1 MAKTY
6 KYNGESISEEFV
18 NEAFELSNLATVE
31 EYVSSKEGLEIVSL
45 EDDKDPDPDPK
56 KKKTGDFPKSSAAGA
71 GVLRVNE
78 PAPFTEGQQA
88 LMSQELSI
96 PKDTGLPSADTS
108 SGSPDPEPEK
118 TSDREV
124 LPEIVI
130 KAKSRTSIISNVLE
144 GFIHDSSH
152 DGYTDGSFN
161 KIAELTNSIVFPENL
176 HTKISTGDFA
186 RMQFSSS
193 RDEEIAFTKKNN
205 PPEQEVLTKFLNENP
220 DKKVSIFID
229 NPNIPDYKKS
239 LEEVRILYSEYQD
252 YLEQQKE
259 GLLDYNSALALKNS
273 KKLLESSYDAH
284 LKTFGTFKDRVS
296 FINLYNERAKQPKIK
311 AQQIIQNKKDAGES
325 DFDLNFSISKAGKG
339 FLSEEEKLIALDNKK
354 ESKYGDIL
362 YDPATG
368 KTYNLKRK
376 GKDQPPVDLIKSYEE
391 SKKLAY
397 KTDID
402 VLKDER
408 IQQYYEL
415 VSLIKGYHS
424 RAKSFRID
432 TPTLGA
438 FDIDLNENF
447 PIAVKNAIE
456 NNVLPTAE
464 VAKNLFN
471 IAYLDKT
478 APDGIFGTRRSK
490 ADVDFSKN
498 YQEKLN
504 NFIVLNR
511 AIELNKNILGA
522 ETGFFE
528 ELGDAILNVF
538 GGDSETIQ
546 DDKKTF
552 LNIIKNTNEFDE
564 KFIKDLEN
572 KVGAQEQEVARGVPE
587 FGRFL
592 FDLYTGKKIS
602 GNGIQKF
609 SKLINNFAKKTLA
622 NNKAVLKGV
631 ISGNQIITEGAEFAF
646 TTALSNIVRGE
657 NESISDSFLGGAS
670 LGAAGLITK
679 RIIPKINKYWLTHET
694 SRKAAEYGLYRNT
707 ANNKFLQSLAKAS
720 TESAIGSVTY
730 IGSGI
735 IMDPLGYKY
744 DEMLHT
750 FGVEW
755 WKMFIVG
762 SGRKAMSMNKQGF
775 QKTYEDWS
783 DAIYRSSNLN
793 TRAVRATKVLGIDK
807 NTVANPTESSGN
819 VIIKASENKKK
830 EINEKVKAG
839 EITPEKAAEQTKQ
852 IESAV
857 LNAEG
862 QIAINEAKTQ
872 IAKDVKNGKISTE
885 GEAYILSRK
894 IEDGIPLNDKDSKAI
909 SNTSPTRL
917 ALTLGM
923 ELTPENI
930 AISKEIIKNNEIIQ
944 GLLNGQI
951 YAPTE
956 DGYVQISNKQGE
968 FKALDPKLREE
979 TYKFLVERT
988 EAGSLVDQLKKT
1000 DRKNLSTL
1008 QEENLNEAIK
1018 EAELNF
1024 KDFSKEG
1031 YRYTE
1036 LQAKLQ
1042 EDATKRYEANIKKGK
1057 EVEGSGVKGKI
1068 VEAKTTDEFVK
1079 LYEKA
1084 GFKSNEKTKDKIA
1097 FTDSEGNRVV
1107 NRVKALEVKDTSA
1120 ATHEGTHAVLTDSLK
1135 DSNNNV
1141 TTEGIKVI
1149 DNILSSLTPIQRK
1162 ALDTDVFS
1170 RYDTS
1175 LPKSKWY
1182 EENLT
1187 ILSEHISDGRVKFS
1201 KSIGEQLTY
1210 LAQRIKSKHFKNLE
1224 IDATTG
1230 KGMFEMLEGFAK
1242 GEKKAV
1248 KAAGEFAKKAAD
1260 KKASDKN
1267 EVTTLEEPSFSE
1279 PADSKTKQKLDSFTG
1294 PAENR
1299 KFKTKRE
1306 WESSREYV
1314 DAYNYFTKPNPQ
1326 LDARI
1331 RSVAAGKKVDFID
1344 VDKVKD
1350 VLTMRF
1356 ITNFNIEKNSLFG
1369 WMLGKNPVL
1378 KFAVLE
1384 VIEKETAKP
1393 DNISTTTREG
1403 GVMEV
1408 EDTSISIEDQIDA
1421 SLARKE
1427 QQGIESQIKTTIK
1440 KGGEPFIDEDLRVT
1454 IKKGAENIFSNFKP
1468 SEKEFINLSKQ
1479 ENVYYHG
1486 TSAVVN
1492 QEFINKEIV
1501 KDFPKGATS
1510 FSTEMQ
1516 GLGKHYTK
1524 SLENAKSFID
1534 HRNRNDNTGTVGAVS
1549 ITTSKPKQFD
1559 SYQDLLND
1567 IKSTVKNKDLS
1578 ISERNKKYLDILKS
1592 EGFDSITYKEGP
1604 SYNPGKKSLMAEAVI
1619 PFDSAKKLIGS
1630 ADYNQRNGGMV
1641 QGSVVAMNSKV
1652 NNLTT
1657 KRELKNALKN
1667 KVNEKNIE
1675 SYNVN
1680 GKTLKNTSIF
1690 TITKKKIGK
1699 LSDFIEENYESL
1711 FYTQAVPISYLVN
1724 FERLTPQNEKIFTG
1738 APTRLTNQKLIDKA
1752 IKTGDFHTENERTG
1766 PMFYPRRKP
1775 TLDEIQDFF
1784 EVRGRD
1790 NAFVNM
1796 LAGTAITEAT
1806 PGAMKKL
1813 EAEDKNIAETA
1824 LKLGIDTEVQ
1834 FSNAIRIIK
1843 DQRIT
1848 EITDSTVAQAVISS
1862 INTGAIKGKIDY
1874 TSNSIQEEVL
1884 KDPSFKVKDTKGFN
1898 NIIKKYNNGTL
1909 DPTLTTKLVNISS
1922 NALYSNDNIQK
1933 YIIANQKY
1941 NDKKFKNYIK
1951 ANTGLN
1957 IEAPTKKHYFDPLFE
1972 KKYVP
1977 ELQQVLKLLPGS
1989 LKNVQKRKTGNTNF
2003 SALSATFAYDGGLK
2017 KSRLQFENDSKG
2029 FFGKDFGKNK
2039 QTQKIWAD
2047 YNSHV
2052 KNHPKI
2058 EAIFQTSDGSMM
2070 TILGKATNIINNPKT
2085 SLMQKAKGLRGLWK
2099 ELKLS
2104 NERNTLYHN
2113 SIIKTI
2119 DLHLTKY
2126 KNQSDKNKAIERLSP
2141 LLANNRGNSF
2151 RIASLFEIFKINA
2164 KGKLQNEHLYE
2175 SAKYKA
2181 GIINLLKEGNITS
2194 FDLAELNKDYVSAL
2208 VPSETRRQSDE
2219 ALNNIVS
2226 PEMNLY
2232 LKLANAKGYKGEVES
2247 MAGIDIQKLTESD
2260 VIKELNTYIHAPS
2273 GKLLGNHVVDE
2284 AIKNSIKPN
2293 KTNLETLKKLGV
2305 NIKNV
2310 KTNNQSLYLLDKIE
2324 NSVNKKASFSN
2335 PVDLNKTIN
2344 KIIEIK
2350 TSGKI
2355 KADDVYSKSRGLKAG
2370 KGKGRFDIIP
2380 PSAEDF
2386 VGLLYKTLGKGKE
2399 GDAQMDFYKKH
2410 LIDPFARGDE
2420 AITNEKNALMRDFKE
2435 VKKEIVKSI
2444 GGTDWKGV
2452 SPLTKKLKG
2461 KIGNQDY
2468 TGEDAVR
2475 MYIWRKQGMEIPGI
2489 DKAEV
2494 DAAVSELIKDPV
2506 LVDFANKIR
2515 QINRGRLYTAPEQG
2529 WIAGNIAT
2537 DFLSGIN
2544 TAGRAKHLEEWQANV
2559 DAMFS
2564 KENLNK
2570 LEAAFGTN
2578 YRKAME
2584 NMLKRMKTGRNR
2596 DIDKDQLSGRVT
2608 DWVNNSTGAIMF
2620 FNQRSSVLQLMS
2632 ATNFVNMSD
2641 NNIFKAGVAFANQPQ
2656 YWKDFKTLFNS
2667 EYLKNRRGGLEFN
2680 VTESEI
2686 ADLAKQGG
2694 ARGVI
2699 SKILKAG
2706 FTPTQL
2712 ADSFAIASGGATF
2725 FRNRFKTYLNETNA
2739 EGKKVYTEKQ
2749 AKEKAFLDFKETS
2762 EESQQSSRP
2771 DKISQQQASNLGRLV
2786 LSFAN
2791 TPSQY
2796 ARIIKK
2802 ATLDLKDGR
2811 GDKKTNISKIAY
2823 YTFLTNLVFNGL
2835 QKALFKD
2842 AADAYDDDDE
2852 KSDAKKRKE
2861 QEKRQSKYIDVA
2873 NGMVSSYLR
2882 GTGVRGNV
2890 MSTLKDMGLEV
2901 YKQQGKTV
2909 QDYDRVADAAL
2920 GFSPPIRYK
2929 YIQMKSA
2936 GRKFTYPGSREEVID
2951 KGFSIDS
2958 PALMAGAQYTSA
2970 LTNIPLDRALKKINN
2985 IVLATNSEL
2994 EEIQRVGLVLGWSAW
3009 DLDIKKQN
3017 GKSNSK
3023 GGSKRKSSIKKSSIR
3038 KSSIRKSTI
3047 K

>member
-56 KKKTGDFPKSSAAGA
+56 KKKTGDFLKSSAAGA
-71 GVLRVNE
+71 GVLRVTE
-78 PAPFTEGQQA
+78 QAPFPKEQQA

-96 PKDTGLPSADTS
+96 PKDTGLPSVDTS
-108 SGSPDPEPEK
+108 SGSPDPDPEK

-130 KAKSRTSIISNVLE
+130 KAKNRASIISNVLE

-152 DGYTDGSFN
+152 NGYTDGSFN

-176 HTKISTGDFA
+176 HTKISTGNFA

-229 NPNIPDYKKS
+229 NPDTPDYKKS

-259 GLLDYNSALALKNS
+259 GLLDYNGALALKNS

-376 GKDQPPVDLIKSYEE
+376 DKDQPPVDLIKSYEE

-424 RAKSFRID
+424 RAKSFRLD

-464 VAKNLFN
+464 VAKNIFN
-471 IAYLDKT
+471 ITYLDKI
-478 APDGIFGTRRSK
+478 APDGVFGTRRSK

-592 FDLYTGKKIS
+592 FDLYAGKKIS

-872 IAKDVKNGKISTE
+872 IAKDVKNGNISTE

-917 ALTLGM
+917 ALALGM
-923 ELTPENI
+923 EITPENI

-1042 EDATKRYEANIKKGK
+1042 EDATKKYEANIKKGK

-1135 DSNNNV
+1135 DSSNNV

-1260 KKASDKN
+1260 KKAADKN
-1267 EVTTLEEPSFSE
+1267 EVTTLDEPSFSE

-1299 KFKTKRE
+1299 KFKTKKE

-1314 DAYNYFTKPNPQ
+1314 DAYNYFTDSNPK

-1331 RSVAAGKKVDFID
+1331 KSVAASKGVDFID

-1350 VLTMRF
+1350 VLSMRF
-1356 ITNFNIEKNSLFG
+1356 VKNFNIEKNSLFG
-1369 WMLGKNPVL
+1369 WMLGKNPAL
-1378 KFAVLE
+1378 KFAVLD

-1393 DNISTTTREG
+1393 VTISTTTREG
-1403 GVMEV
+1403 GAMEV
-1408 EDTSISIEDQIDA
+1408 EDTSMSIEDQIDA

-1440 KGGEPFIDEDLRVT
+1440 KDGERFIDEDLREV
-1454 IKKGAENIFSNFKP
+1454 IKTGAENIFSDLKPGEIEIFHGGSIKSVKDIDGVVYFSEDKLQAKEYAKGNEGNVAEFKIKESDIV
-1468 SEKEFINLSKQ
+1468 SEDVIYKEIDELGLKARNGFEVDELNLYELIDPAFETSLSKSDLA
-1479 ENVYYHG
+1479 EL
-1486 TSAVVN
+1486 
-1492 QEFINKEIV
+1492 F
-1501 KDFPKGATS
+1501 
-1510 FSTEMQ
+1510 
-1516 GLGKHYTK
+1516 K
-1524 SLENAKSFID
+1524 SLNKKGIKAVRFTDMNLKSL
-1534 HRNRNDNTGTVGAVS
+1534 
-1549 ITTSKPKQFD
+1549 K
-1559 SYQDLLND
+1559 ND
-1567 IKSTVKNKDLS
+1567 ISNIAV
-1578 ISERNKKYLDILKS
+1578 
-1592 EGFDSITYKEGP
+1592 FD
-1604 SYNPGKKSLMAEAVI
+1604 KKSI
-1619 PFDSAKKLIGS
+1619 K
-1630 ADYNQRNGGMV
+1630 
-1641 QGSVVAMNSKV
+1641 KV

-1675 SYNVN
+1675 SYDVN

-1711 FYTQAVPISYLVN
+1711 FYTRAVPISYLVN

-1766 PMFYPRRKP
+1766 PMFYSRRKP
-1775 TLDEIQDFF
+1775 TVEEIQDFF

-1957 IEAPTKKHYFDPLFE
+1957 IEAPTKKHYFDPLFKE
-1972 KKYVP
+1972 KYVP

-2017 KSRLQFENDSKG
+2017 KSRLQFENDSKS
-2029 FFGKDFGKNK
+2029 FFGKDFGENK
-2039 QTQKIWAD
+2039 ETQKIWAD

-2070 TILGKATNIINNPKT
+2070 AILGKATNIINNPKT

-2247 MAGIDIQKLTESD
+2247 IAGIDIQKLTESD

-2335 PVDLNKTIN
+2335 PVDFNKTIN
-2344 KIIEIK
+2344 KIIEIR
-2350 TSGKI
+2350 TGGKI

-2370 KGKGRFDIIP
+2370 KGKGKFDIIP

-2399 GDAQMDFYKKH
+2399 GDAQMDFYKKN
-2410 LIDPFARGDE
+2410 LIDPFARADE

-2461 KIGNQDY
+2461 KMGTQDY

-2529 WIAGNIAT
+2529 WVAGNIAT

-2570 LEAAFGTN
+2570 LEGAFGTS

-2596 DIDKDQLSGRVT
+2596 DINKDQLSGRVT

-2620 FNQRSSVLQLMS
+2620 FNQRSAVLQLMS

-2706 FTPTQL
+2706 FTPTQI

-2725 FRNRFKTYLNETNA
+2725 FRNRIKTYLKEQAPNKELTKQNRKMTY
-2739 EGKKVYTEKQ
+2739 GPKYTEKQ
-2749 AKEKAFLDFKETS
+2749 AAEKAFLDFKETS

-2861 QEKRQSKYIDVA
+2861 QEKRQSKYLDVA

-2890 MSTLKDMGLEV
+2890 ISTLKDMGLEV

-2994 EEIQRVGLVLGWSAW
+2994 EEIQRVGLVLGWSDW

-3023 GGSKRKSSIKKSSIR
+3023 GGSKTKSSIKKSA
-3038 KSSIRKSTI
+3038 IRKSTI